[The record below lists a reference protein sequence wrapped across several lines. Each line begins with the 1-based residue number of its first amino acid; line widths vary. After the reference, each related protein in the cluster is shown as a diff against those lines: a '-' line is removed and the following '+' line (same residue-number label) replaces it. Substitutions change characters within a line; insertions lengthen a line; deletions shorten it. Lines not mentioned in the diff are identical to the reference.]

1 MLEELFYPK
10 TIAVVGASRN
20 KEKIGNIIFRNIKS
34 TFNGKVY
41 PVNNRAEEVEGV
53 QAYKSV
59 SEIPDK
65 VDMAVI
71 SVPKE
76 VVIDVFE
83 DLGKAGVK
91 TAVVITSGFRETG
104 EEGARLEEQLKNVAR
119 KYGIRFLGPN
129 TMGIVTPNFNA
140 TFTYVD
146 VKPGNLA
153 LVAQS
158 GGMGAYMLN
167 WAQLTKTGL
176 SYFVGLGN
184 QADIKEVEV
193 FQFLADDP
201 ETRAIFAYIEGIS
214 DGNKFLEIMPEIT
227 KKKSVVF
234 LKGGASSAGA
244 QAVKTHTGSL
254 AGSYQLFK
262 AAVETVGGIF
272 VENLTDMLNLAKL
285 ISSNEPIKENI
296 LIITNSGGHGVLTVD
311 EIERQNLNL
320 IKLTPNVAQN
330 LSIVLPSFVSP
341 KNPLDLGGDATV
353 ERYITALKMVQGL
366 DCTKLVMVQS
376 LATVSSLE
384 VAKAIQNFKG
394 RGVVG
399 VVMGMAEDA
408 ARRVL
413 DSANIP
419 AFNFPEDAVRA
430 IRYYV
435 KRKEPTK
442 KIRVAAPIDDAVKL
456 INGKK
461 VLSDYESFKVLELY
475 GIRVPP
481 WAVVN
486 NLEDAKKEAERI
498 GFPLVAKVSSDQPI
512 HKTELGGVYL
522 NVERE
527 NLENVFNNLK
537 KLSDRVLLQKQL
549 DGVEI
554 FVGAVKDP
562 VFGPAVLV
570 GLGGIYV
577 EVIKS
582 VSYGL
587 SPISEDEAMNMLQES
602 KVYATLTA
610 RKRNYNVN
618 SVIRTIT
625 RVSRM
630 IVDLDVKEMDINPL
644 IVNKD
649 GAFAVDVRMLISDTV
664 TQTSA

>member
-1 MLEELFYPK
+1 LLEELFYPK
-10 TIAVVGASRN
+10 TIAVIGASRN

-34 TFNGKVY
+34 SFNGKVY

-53 QAYKSV
+53 QAYRNV

-65 VDMAVI
+65 IDMAVI

-76 VVIDVFE
+76 VVIEVME
-83 DLGKAGVK
+83 DLGKAGTK
-91 TAVVITSGFRETG
+91 AAIVITSGFRETG
-104 EEGARLEEQLKNVAR
+104 EEGAKLEEELKSVAR
-119 KYGIRFLGPN
+119 KHGIRFLGPN

-184 QADIKEVEV
+184 QADIKEVDV

-201 ETRAIFAYIEGIS
+201 ETRAIFTYIEGIS
-214 DGNKFLEIMPEIT
+214 DGNKFLDIMPDIT

-244 QAVKTHTGSL
+244 QAVRTHTGSL
-254 AGSYQLFK
+254 AGSYELFK

-296 LIITNSGGHGVLTVD
+296 LIVTNSGGHGVLTVD
-311 EIERQNLNL
+311 EVERQGLNL
-320 IKLTPNVAQN
+320 IKLTPNVIQN

-341 KNPLDLGGDATV
+341 KNPLDLGGDATI

-376 LATVSSLE
+376 LATVSCLE
-384 VAKAIQNFKG
+384 VAKALQNFKG

-408 ARRVL
+408 ALRIL

-430 IRYYV
+430 IKYYV
-435 KRKEPTK
+435 KRKEPVK
-442 KIRVAAPIDDAVKL
+442 KIRVAAPIEDAVKL

-461 VLSDYESFKVLELY
+461 VLSDYEAFKVLEMY

-486 NLEDAKKEAERI
+486 NLDDAKKEAERI

-527 NLENVFNNLK
+527 ELENVFNNLT
-537 KLSDRVLLQKQL
+537 KLSNRVLLQKQL
-549 DGVEI
+549 DGVEV

-562 VFGPAVLV
+562 AFGPAVLV

-577 EVIKS
+577 EVIRS

-587 SPISEDEAMNMLQES
+587 SPISEDEAMRMLQES

-649 GAFAVDVRMLISDTV
+649 GAFAVDVRMLIE
-664 TQTSA
+664 

>member
-184 QADIKEVEV
+184 QADIKDVEV

-214 DGNKFLEIMPEIT
+214 DGNEFLEIMPEIT

>member
-1 MLEELFYPK
+1 LLEDLFYPR

-20 KEKIGNIIFRNIKS
+20 KEKIGNIIFRNIQS
-34 TFNGKVY
+34 TFKGKVY
-41 PVNNRAEEVEGV
+41 PVNNKAENVEGV
-53 QAYKSV
+53 QAYKAV

-71 SVPKE
+71 SVPRE
-76 VVIDVFE
+76 VVLEVME
-83 DLGKAGVK
+83 DLGKAGTK
-91 TAVVITSGFRETG
+91 AAIVITSGFKETG
-104 EEGARLEEQLKNVAR
+104 EEGAKLEEQLKSVAA
-119 KYGIRFLGPN
+119 KHGIRFLGPN

-176 SYFVGLGN
+176 SYFIGLGN
-184 QADIKEVEV
+184 QADIKDVDV
-193 FQFLADDP
+193 FEFLAEDP
-201 ETRAIFAYIEGIS
+201 ETRAIFSYIEGIS
-214 DGNKFLEIMPEIT
+214 DGNRFLEIMPEIT
-227 KKKSVVF
+227 KKKLVVF

-244 QAVKTHTGSL
+244 QAVRTHTGSL
-254 AGSYQLFK
+254 AGSYELFK

-296 LIITNSGGHGVLTVD
+296 LIVTNSGGHGVLTVD
-311 EIERQNLNL
+311 EVDRQNLSL
-320 IKLTPNVAQN
+320 IKLTPNVIQN

-366 DCTKLVMVQS
+366 DCTKLVIVQS
-376 LATVSSLE
+376 LATVSCLE
-384 VAKAIQNFKG
+384 VAKALQNFKG

-408 ARRVL
+408 ALRIL

-419 AFNFPEDAVRA
+419 AFNFPEDAIRA

-435 KRKEPTK
+435 KRREPTR
-442 KIRVAAPIDDAVKL
+442 KIRVAAPIEEAVNL

-461 VLSDYESFKVLELY
+461 VLSDYEAFKVLEIY
-475 GIRVPP
+475 GIKVPS
-481 WAVVN
+481 WAVVSTI
-486 NLEDAKKEAERI
+486 EEAKKEAERI
-498 GFPLVAKVSSDQPI
+498 GFPLVVKVSSDQPI
-512 HKTELGGVYL
+512 HKTEMGGVFL

-527 NLENVFNNLK
+527 DLENVFNSVK

-549 DGVEI
+549 PGVEV
-554 FVGAVKDP
+554 FVGAIKDP
-562 VFGPAVLV
+562 TFGPAVMV

-577 EVIKS
+577 EVIRS

-587 SPISEDEAMNMLQES
+587 SPISEDEAMRMLQES

-644 IVNKD
+644 IVNNN
-649 GAFAVDVRMLISDTV
+649 GAFAVDVRMLIE
-664 TQTSA
+664 